1 MKKAIIVLCIAVMIL
16 PLAAAASQVDLG
28 KLSLAV
34 PASCDVFTPGM
45 RPDDPLLAL
54 YGTSAEQVAR
64 DLGSQGL
71 LMMAREIAGAYT
83 ITLSFLPDAGPDYS
97 GMAESELMNEA
108 QLNAQS
114 GALDSVLY
122 SRQAAF
128 LVLRSGNALSLITR
142 VNGAFYRLVL
152 KAQGSLAGQM
162 TDILEKIAQSMDFGR
177 GQ

>member
-1 MKKAIIVLCIAVMIL
+1 
-16 PLAAAASQVDLG
+16 
-28 KLSLAV
+28 
-34 PASCDVFTPGM
+34 
-45 RPDDPLLAL
+45 
-54 YGTSAEQVAR
+54 
-64 DLGSQGL
+64 
-71 LMMAREIAGAYT
+71 
-83 ITLSFLPDAGPDYS
+83 
-97 GMAESELMNEA
+97 MAESELMNEA